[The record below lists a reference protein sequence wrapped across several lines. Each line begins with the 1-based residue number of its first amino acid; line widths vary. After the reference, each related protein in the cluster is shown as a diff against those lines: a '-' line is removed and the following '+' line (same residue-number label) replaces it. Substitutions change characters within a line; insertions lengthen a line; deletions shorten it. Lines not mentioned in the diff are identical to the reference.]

1 MMTGSLKEKLNEKKG
16 DVMEKTTKG
25 IIYVLIAMVLFS
37 TGGLFIKL
45 INANAYTITFGRAFI
60 AALVFLPLIQWKKLR
75 FSKTYLVLVIGYCYL
90 CIMFVLT
97 TKITTAAN
105 AIILQCTAPL
115 WLYLYYLIKG
125 KKITGREMIP
135 RLFILVGIIVI
146 FSASSGGNI
155 WGDLLAL
162 SNGVAYALV
171 QHFMDKEYPVSDN
184 SIVGLNNIILC
195 LVILVLF
202 PAQLDFSG
210 LTMAGWL
217 GLIFLGIFQI
227 GVSYLVFFKG
237 VRMISAL
244 KASMVSLL
252 EPILNPIL
260 VFFFV
265 GEIPSVYSL
274 IGFGIIL
281 FGITLTM
288 IPMKNVNQIEKC

>member
-1 MMTGSLKEKLNEKKG
+1 
-16 DVMEKTTKG
+16 MEKTTKG
-25 IIYVLIAMVLFS
+25 TLYVLIAMILFS

-45 INANAYTITFGRAFI
+45 IHANAYTITFGRAFI
-60 AALVFLPLIQWKKLR
+60 AALIFLPLIQWKKLR
-75 FSKTYLVLVIGYCYL
+75 FSKKHLALVIGYCYL

-115 WLYLYYLIKG
+115 WLYLYYVIRG
-125 KKITGREMIP
+125 KKIIGRELLP

-146 FSASSGGNI
+146 FSAAAGGNL

-171 QHFMDKEYPVSDN
+171 QYFMDKDYPVSDN
-184 SIVGLNNIILC
+184 SIVGVNNIILC

-202 PAQLDFSG
+202 PGQLDFSG
-210 LTMAGWL
+210 LAAIGWL
-217 GLIFLGIFQI
+217 GIIFLGIFQI
-227 GVSYLVFFKG
+227 GISYLFFFKG
-237 VRMISAL
+237 IRMISAL

-252 EPILNPIL
+252 EPILNPIF

-265 GEIPSVYSL
+265 GEIPSVHSL
-274 IGFGIIL
+274 IGFAIIL
-281 FGITLTM
+281 FGIALTM
-288 IPMKNVNQIEKC
+288 LPIKNAIPVEEG

>member
-1 MMTGSLKEKLNEKKG
+1 MISSKDKLKEKKE
-16 DVMEKTTKG
+16 VPMEKTTQG
-25 IIYVLIAMVLFS
+25 TLYVLIAMVLFS

-60 AALVFLPLIQWKKLR
+60 AGLIFLPLIQWKKFR
-75 FSKTYLVLVIGYCYL
+75 FSKNYLGLVIGYCYL

-115 WLYLYYLIKG
+115 WLYLYYVIRG
-125 KKITGREMIP
+125 KKIIGRELIP
-135 RLFILVGIIVI
+135 RLFILIGIIVI
-146 FSASSGGNI
+146 FSASAGGNR

-171 QHFMDKEYPVSDN
+171 QHFMDKEYPASDN
-184 SIVGLNNIILC
+184 SIIGLNNIILC
-195 LVILVLF
+195 LVILGLF
-202 PAQLDFSG
+202 STQLDFSG
-210 LTMAGWL
+210 LSMAGWL
-217 GLIFLGIFQI
+217 GLIFLGVFQI

-252 EPILNPIL
+252 EPILNPIF

-265 GEIPSVYSL
+265 GEIPAVNSL

-281 FGITLTM
+281 LGIALTM
-288 IPMKNVNQIEKC
+288 LPMKNVDQIEEC

>member
-1 MMTGSLKEKLNEKKG
+1 ME
-16 DVMEKTTKG
+16 VAMEKTTKG
-25 IIYVLIAMVLFS
+25 TIYVLIAMVLFS
-37 TGGLFIKL
+37 TGGFFIKL

-60 AALVFLPLIQWKKLR
+60 AGIVFLPLIQWKRLR
-75 FSKTYLVLVIGYCYL
+75 ISRNYVGLVIGYCYL

-115 WLYLYYLIKG
+115 WLYLYYVIRG
-125 KKITGREMIP
+125 KKITGRELIP

-146 FSASSGGNI
+146 FSASAGGNP

-162 SNGVAYALV
+162 SNGVAYAVV

-184 SIVGLNNIILC
+184 SIIGLNNIILC

-202 PAQLDFSG
+202 PAQLDLSG
-210 LTMAGWL
+210 LSTTGWL
-217 GLIFLGIFQI
+217 GLIFLGVFQI

-252 EPILNPIL
+252 EPILNPIF

-281 FGITLTM
+281 FGIALTM
-288 IPMKNVNQIEKC
+288 IPIKNGRQIEEY

>member
-1 MMTGSLKEKLNEKKG
+1 MDNKAKG
-16 DVMEKTTKG
+16 TL
-25 IIYVLIAMVLFS
+25 YVLIAMVLFS
-37 TGGLFIKL
+37 TGGFFIKL
-45 INANAYTITFGRAFI
+45 INANPYTITFGRAFI
-60 AALVFLPLIQWKKLR
+60 AGVIILPLIQWKKLR
-75 FSKTYLVLVIGYCYL
+75 FSKNYLALIIGYCYL

-115 WLYLYYLIKG
+115 WLYLYYVVRG
-125 KKITGREMIP
+125 KKVTGRELIP

-146 FSASSGGNI
+146 FSASVGGNL

-184 SIVGLNNIILC
+184 SIVGVNNIILC

-202 PAQLDFSG
+202 PGQLDFSG
-210 LTMAGWL
+210 LSMTGWL
-217 GLIFLGIFQI
+217 GLLFLGVFQI
-227 GVSYLVFFKG
+227 GMSYLVFFKG

-252 EPILNPIL
+252 EPILNPIF
-260 VFFFV
+260 VFIFV

-274 IGFGIIL
+274 IGFAIIL
-281 FGITLTM
+281 FGIALTM
-288 IPMKNVNQIEKC
+288 IPLKNVVQITD

>member
-1 MMTGSLKEKLNEKKG
+1 
-16 DVMEKTTKG
+16 MEKTTKG
-25 IIYVLIAMVLFS
+25 TLYVLIAMVLFS

-45 INANAYTITFGRAFI
+45 INANAYTIIFGRAFI
-60 AALVFLPLIQWKKLR
+60 AGLIFLPLIQWKKLR
-75 FSKTYLVLVIGYCYL
+75 FSKNILVLAIGYCYL

-115 WLYLYYLIKG
+115 WLYLYYVIRG
-125 KKITGREMIP
+125 KKITGRELIP
-135 RLFILVGIIVI
+135 RLFIFVGIIVI
-146 FSASSGGNI
+146 FSASAGGNL

-184 SIVGLNNIILC
+184 SIIGLNNIILC
-195 LVILVLF
+195 LVMLGLF
-202 PAQLDFSG
+202 STQLDFSG
-210 LTMAGWL
+210 LSMAGWL

-252 EPILNPIL
+252 EPILNPIF

-265 GEIPSVYSL
+265 GEIPSVSSL

-281 FGITLTM
+281 FGIALTM
-288 IPMKNVNQIEKC
+288 IPMKNIAQIEEY

>member
-1 MMTGSLKEKLNEKKG
+1 
-16 DVMEKTTKG
+16 MEKTTQG
-25 IIYVLIAMVLFS
+25 TLYVLIAMVLFS

-45 INANAYTITFGRAFI
+45 INANAYTIIFGRALI
-60 AALVFLPLIQWKKLR
+60 AGLIFLPLIQWKKIRL
-75 FSKTYLVLVIGYCYL
+75 SKSLLILVSGYCYL

-115 WLYLYYLIKG
+115 WLYLYYVIRG
-125 KKITGREMIP
+125 KKIIGRELIP
-135 RLFILVGIIVI
+135 RLFILIGIIVI
-146 FSASSGGNI
+146 FSASAGGNR

-171 QHFMDKEYPVSDN
+171 QHFMDKEYPASDN
-184 SIVGLNNIILC
+184 SIIGLNNIILC
-195 LVILVLF
+195 LVILGLF
-202 PAQLDFSG
+202 STQLDFSG
-210 LTMAGWL
+210 LSMAGWM
-217 GLIFLGIFQI
+217 GLVFLGIFQI

-252 EPILNPIL
+252 EPILNPIF

-265 GEIPSVYSL
+265 GEMPSVNSL

-281 FGITLTM
+281 FGIALTM
-288 IPMKNVNQIEKC
+288 IPAKTGRQIEEY

>member
-1 MMTGSLKEKLNEKKG
+1 
-16 DVMEKTTKG
+16 
-25 IIYVLIAMVLFS
+25 LFS

-45 INANAYTITFGRAFI
+45 INANAYTIIFGRAFI
-60 AALVFLPLIQWKKLR
+60 AGFIFLPLIQWKKLR
-75 FSKTYLVLVIGYCYL
+75 FSKNILVLAIGYCYL

-115 WLYLYYLIKG
+115 WLYLYYVIRG
-125 KKITGREMIP
+125 KKITGRELVP

-146 FSASSGGNI
+146 FSASVGGSR

-195 LVILVLF
+195 LVILGLF
-202 PAQLDFSG
+202 SAQLDFSG
-210 LTMAGWL
+210 LSMAGWM
-217 GLIFLGIFQI
+217 GLVFLGIFQI

-252 EPILNPIL
+252 EPILNPIF

-265 GEIPSVYSL
+265 GEMPSVNSM

-281 FGITLTM
+281 FGIALTM
-288 IPMKNVNQIEKC
+288 IPMKKVVQLEEC

>member
-1 MMTGSLKEKLNEKKG
+1 
-16 DVMEKTTKG
+16 
-25 IIYVLIAMVLFS
+25 
-37 TGGLFIKL
+37 
-45 INANAYTITFGRAFI
+45 
-60 AALVFLPLIQWKKLR
+60 
-75 FSKTYLVLVIGYCYL
+75 
-90 CIMFVLT
+90 MFVLT

-115 WLYLYYLIKG
+115 WLYLYYVIRG
-125 KKITGREMIP
+125 KKITGRDLVP

-146 FSASSGGNI
+146 FSASVGGSR

-195 LVILVLF
+195 LVILGLF
-202 PAQLDFSG
+202 STQLDFSG
-210 LTMAGWL
+210 LSMAGWL

-252 EPILNPIL
+252 EPILNPIF

-265 GEIPSVYSL
+265 GEMPSVNSL

-281 FGITLTM
+281 FGIALTM
-288 IPMKNVNQIEKC
+288 IPMKKVVQLEEC

>member
-1 MMTGSLKEKLNEKKG
+1 MISSKDKLKEKKE
-16 DVMEKTTKG
+16 VPMEKTTQG
-25 IIYVLIAMVLFS
+25 TLYVLIAMVLFS

-45 INANAYTITFGRAFI
+45 ISANAYTIIFGRALI
-60 AALVFLPLIQWKKLR
+60 AGLIFLPLIQWKKLR
-75 FSKTYLVLVIGYCYL
+75 FSKNLLILAFGYCYL

-115 WLYLYYLIKG
+115 WLYLYYVIRG
-125 KKITGREMIP
+125 KKITGRELIP
-135 RLFILVGIIVI
+135 RLFIFVGIIVI
-146 FSASSGGNI
+146 FSASAGGNR

-184 SIVGLNNIILC
+184 SIIGLNNIILC
-195 LVILVLF
+195 LVILGLF
-202 PAQLDFSG
+202 STQLDFSE
-210 LTMAGWL
+210 LSMSGWL

-252 EPILNPIL
+252 EPILNPIF

-265 GEIPSVYSL
+265 GEMPSVNSL

-281 FGITLTM
+281 LGIALTM
-288 IPMKNVNQIEKC
+288 LPMKNVDQIEEC

>member
-1 MMTGSLKEKLNEKKG
+1 
-16 DVMEKTTKG
+16 MEKTTKG
-25 IIYVLIAMVLFS
+25 TIYVLIAMVLFS
-37 TGGLFIKL
+37 TGGFFIKL

-60 AALVFLPLIQWKKLR
+60 AGLIFLPLIQWKKFR
-75 FSKTYLVLVIGYCYL
+75 FSKNYLGLVIGYCYL

-115 WLYLYYLIKG
+115 WLYLYYVIRG
-125 KKITGREMIP
+125 KKITGRELIP
-135 RLFILVGIIVI
+135 RLLILVGIIVI
-146 FSASSGGNI
+146 LSASAGGNL

-162 SNGVAYALV
+162 SNGVAYAVV

-184 SIVGLNNIILC
+184 SIVGFNNIILC
-195 LVILVLF
+195 LVILALF
-202 PAQLDFSG
+202 PTQLDFTG
-210 LTMAGWL
+210 LSMAGWL
-217 GLIFLGIFQI
+217 GLIFLGIFQL
-227 GVSYLVFFKG
+227 GLSYLIFFKG

-252 EPILNPIL
+252 EPILNPIF

-265 GEIPSVYSL
+265 GEMPSVYSL

-281 FGITLTM
+281 FGIALTM
-288 IPMKNVNQIEKC
+288 IPAKTGRQIEEY

>member
-1 MMTGSLKEKLNEKKG
+1 MISSKDKLKEKKE
-16 DVMEKTTKG
+16 VPMEKTTQG
-25 IIYVLIAMVLFS
+25 TLYVLIAMVLFS

-45 INANAYTITFGRAFI
+45 ISANAYTIIFGRALI
-60 AALVFLPLIQWKKLR
+60 AGLIFLPLIQWKKLR
-75 FSKTYLVLVIGYCYL
+75 FSKNLLILAFGYCYL

-115 WLYLYYLIKG
+115 WLYLYYVIRG
-125 KKITGREMIP
+125 KKITGRELIP
-135 RLFILVGIIVI
+135 RLFIFVGIIVI
-146 FSASSGGNI
+146 FSASAGGNR

-184 SIVGLNNIILC
+184 SIIGLNNIILC
-195 LVILVLF
+195 LVILGLF
-202 PAQLDFSG
+202 STQLDFSE
-210 LTMAGWL
+210 LSMAGWL

-252 EPILNPIL
+252 EPILNPIF

-265 GEIPSVYSL
+265 GEMPSVNSL

-281 FGITLTM
+281 LGIALTM
-288 IPMKNVNQIEKC
+288 LPMKNVDQIEEC

>member
-1 MMTGSLKEKLNEKKG
+1 
-16 DVMEKTTKG
+16 MEKTTKG
-25 IIYVLIAMVLFS
+25 TLYVLIAMVLFS

-45 INANAYTITFGRAFI
+45 INANAYTIIFGRAFI
-60 AALVFLPLIQWKKLR
+60 AGLIFLPLIQWKRLR
-75 FSKTYLVLVIGYCYL
+75 FSKNYLALAIGYCYL

-115 WLYLYYLIKG
+115 WLYLYYVVRG
-125 KKITGREMIP
+125 KKITSRELIP
-135 RLFILVGIIVI
+135 RLFILLGIIVI
-146 FSASSGGNI
+146 FSASMGGNL

-162 SNGVAYALV
+162 SNGIAYALV
-171 QHFMDKEYPVSDN
+171 QYFMDKEYPVSDN
-184 SIVGLNNIILC
+184 SVVGLNNISLC

-202 PAQLDFSG
+202 PTQLDFSG
-210 LTMAGWL
+210 LSIAGWL
-217 GLIFLGIFQI
+217 GLIFLGVFQI

-252 EPILNPIL
+252 EPILNPIF

-265 GEIPSVYSL
+265 GEIPSLNSIV
-274 IGFGIIL
+274 GFAIIL
-281 FGITLTM
+281 FGIALTM
-288 IPMKNVNQIEKC
+288 IPPKNIAQIEEY

>member
-1 MMTGSLKEKLNEKKG
+1 
-16 DVMEKTTKG
+16 MEKTTKG
-25 IIYVLIAMVLFS
+25 TIYVLIAMVLFS
-37 TGGLFIKL
+37 TGGFFIKL

-60 AALVFLPLIQWKKLR
+60 AGMVFLPLIQWKRLR
-75 FSKTYLVLVIGYCYL
+75 ISRNYVGLVIGYCYL

-115 WLYLYYLIKG
+115 WLYLYYVIRG
-125 KKITGREMIP
+125 KKITSRELIP

-146 FSASSGGNI
+146 FSASAGGNL

-162 SNGVAYALV
+162 SNGVAYAVV
-171 QHFMDKEYPVSDN
+171 QHFMDKKYRVSDN
-184 SIVGLNNIILC
+184 SIIGLNNIILC

-202 PAQLDFSG
+202 STQLDFSG
-210 LTMAGWL
+210 LSTTGWL
-217 GLIFLGIFQI
+217 GLIFLGVFQI

-252 EPILNPIL
+252 EPILNPIF

-265 GEIPSVYSL
+265 GEMPSVFSL

-281 FGITLTM
+281 FGIALTM
-288 IPMKNVNQIEKC
+288 IPAKNGRQIEEY

>member
-1 MMTGSLKEKLNEKKG
+1 MDNKAKG
-16 DVMEKTTKG
+16 TL
-25 IIYVLIAMVLFS
+25 YVLIAMVLFS
-37 TGGLFIKL
+37 TGGFFIKL
-45 INANAYTITFGRAFI
+45 INANPYTITFGRAFI
-60 AALVFLPLIQWKKLR
+60 AGVIFLPLIQWKKLR
-75 FSKTYLVLVIGYCYL
+75 FSKNYLALIIGYCYL

-115 WLYLYYLIKG
+115 WLYLYYVVRG
-125 KKITGREMIP
+125 KKVTGRELIP

-146 FSASSGGNI
+146 FSTSVGGNL

-184 SIVGLNNIILC
+184 SIVGVNNIILC

-202 PAQLDFSG
+202 PGQLDFSG
-210 LTMAGWL
+210 LSMTGWL
-217 GLIFLGIFQI
+217 GLLFLGVFQI
-227 GVSYLVFFKG
+227 GMSYLVFFKG

-252 EPILNPIL
+252 EPILNPIF
-260 VFFFV
+260 VFIFV

-274 IGFGIIL
+274 IGFAIIL
-281 FGITLTM
+281 FGIALTM
-288 IPMKNVNQIEKC
+288 IPLKNVVQITD

>member
-1 MMTGSLKEKLNEKKG
+1 M
-16 DVMEKTTKG
+16 DKTTKG
-25 IIYVLIAMVLFS
+25 TLYVLIAMVLFS
-37 TGGLFIKL
+37 TGGFFIKL
-45 INANAYTITFGRAFI
+45 INANAYTIVFGRAFI
-60 AALVFLPLIQWKKLR
+60 AGLIFLPLIQWKKLR
-75 FSKTYLVLVIGYCYL
+75 VSKNYLVLAIGYCYL

-115 WLYLYYLIKG
+115 WLYLYYVIRG
-125 KKITGREMIP
+125 KKITGRELIP

-146 FSASSGGNI
+146 FSASAGGNL

-162 SNGVAYALV
+162 TNGIAYAMV
-171 QHFMDKEYPVSDN
+171 QHLMDKEYPVSDN
-184 SIVGLNNIILC
+184 SIIGLNNIILC

-202 PAQLDFSG
+202 PTQIDFSG
-210 LTMAGWL
+210 LSMAGWL
-217 GLIFLGIFQI
+217 GLIFLGVFQI

-252 EPILNPIL
+252 EPILNPVF

-265 GEIPSVYSL
+265 GEIPAVNSL

-281 FGITLTM
+281 FGIALTM
-288 IPMKNVNQIEKC
+288 IPMKDIAQIEEC